1 MSIMS
6 SVNFGQNIQLLR
18 KRKKISQ
25 EDLARELEIKRSS
38 LSGYE
43 LGNTEPNFDTLLK
56 ISNFFKIS
64 TDKLLKLDLKSI
76 SDLYLSQLEQG
87 IDIDLTG
94 GKLRVLA
101 TTVDNENEEKTSK
114 QERESTHSRSFSKIC
129 IKTTKI
135 FSHRRR

>member
-76 SDLYLSQLEQG
+76 SDLYLSQL
-87 IDIDLTG
+87 
-94 GKLRVLA
+94 A
-101 TTVDNENEEKTSK
+101 P
-114 QERESTHSRSFSKIC
+114 
-129 IKTTKI
+129 
-135 FSHRRR
+135 